1 MFFKSRRSLIVFSL
15 SLSFGSMGSALAKN
29 IEQHHQAAAEA
40 SKVFLQKLGG
50 VMKAEMKTNGPVA
63 AIKVCSDVAPNIA
76 ADISLEKGW
85 KVTRLGTRV
94 RNPMLAMPDIWEQ
107 KVLAEFQERA
117 NKGESMQN
125 MVYSELVIEPN
136 GKYFR
141 FMKAIGVKPLCLTC
155 HGSQSDIPE
164 VVKAALQERYP
175 HDQATGYKPGDL
187 RGAVSI
193 KQPVNQM

>member
-1 MFFKSRRSLIVFSL
+1 MFFKTHKYIIAFSVSLC
-15 SLSFGSMGSALAKN
+15 FGGMGSALAQN
-29 IEQHHQAAAEA
+29 LEQRQQAAEEA
-40 SKVFLQKLGG
+40 SKTFLQKLAST
-50 VMKAEMKTNGPVA
+50 MKTEMKTNGPVA
-63 AIKVCSDVAPNIA
+63 AIKVCSDVAPDIA
-76 ADISLEKGW
+76 ADISREKGW

-94 RNPMLAMPDIWEQ
+94 RNPMLAMPDVWEQ
-107 KVLAEFQERA
+107 NTLAEFQKRA
-117 NKGESMQN
+117 NKGESLQN
-125 MVYSELVIEPN
+125 MVYSELVTEPN

-164 VVKAALQERYP
+164 AVKAVLQERYP

>member
-1 MFFKSRRSLIVFSL
+1 MFFKTRRSIIAFFFSL
-15 SLSFGSMGSALAKN
+15 SFVSMSSSLAQN
-29 IEQHHQAAAEA
+29 IEQRHQAAEEA
-40 SKVFLQKLGG
+40 SKAFLQKLGG
-50 VMKAEMKTNGPVA
+50 TMKAEMKTNGPVA
-63 AIKVCSDVAPNIA
+63 AIKVCSDVAPDIA
-76 ADISLEKGW
+76 ADLSREKGW

-107 KVLAEFQERA
+107 KVLTEFQERA
-117 NKGESMQN
+117 NKGESMQD

-136 GKYFR
+136 GEYFR
-141 FMKAIGVKPLCLTC
+141 FMKAIGVKPQCLTC
-155 HGSQSDIPE
+155 HGNQSEIPE
-164 VVKAALQERYP
+164 AVKSVLQKRYP